1 MAVNKLCVWAECND
15 GHTTLAGI
23 NVDDLAVSEICKWA
37 GVIPWCLP
45 RIRRCDKK
53 RATNGSS

>member
-1 MAVNKLCVWAECND
+1 MAVNELPVWAECNG

-37 GVIPWCLP
+37 GVIPWCSHK
-45 RIRRCDKK
+45 D
-53 RATNGSS
+53 AEE